1 MRRIWRR
8 SRGLGLLLVVLSCA
22 SPSGSA
28 GVSVRMHFDRA
39 GLFDAPFPSDDLVRD
54 DGTIAI
60 DAFPNPGGVLVVE
73 QGKALLASDARGFA
87 ENGGVFFTLSGAI
100 DPDRLPDV
108 AATTSATASAFLV
121 GVTPGEPDYLVRY
134 PVTVRFEVD
143 GGPFGAPDMLSMLPL
158 QGVPLR
164 PKTTYAAVVTR
175 DLGVEPSTEMTAIAG
190 GTRPAAMP
198 PRAFDEYR
206 TALEAITQGGVARG
220 DVAGLAV
227 FTTDDPT
234 TRLGDV
240 IRDMLARPLPAPSTP
255 FVRTDLFP
263 DFCTYTATLP
273 MPDYQAGAPPYD
285 FADSGGAWTFD
296 AAGKP
301 ILQRTEDAA
310 LVVTIPRA
318 PMPPNGW
325 PIVHFVRT
333 GGGGTRPL
341 VDRGPQAMT
350 GGPAL
355 EPGTGPAL
363 WFAKAGFAGAS
374 VDGPHEDIRDL
385 THGNEDYEIFNIFN
399 APALR
404 DNIRESA
411 AEYALFAHVLASL
424 QLDVSD
430 CPGATPSTARF
441 DASKIALMGHSMG
454 STIAPL
460 VLSAEPLYRAAVLSG
475 AGASWIEN
483 IVWKQQPLDVRS
495 VFELLL
501 GYRSA
506 GRALEENDPV
516 LTLFQWAEE
525 PADPLVY
532 TRAMADGSAG
542 VSPPHVLME
551 QGIVDHY
558 ILPPIA
564 NATSLSLRLDLVDP
578 PLDATNDELTAAGT
592 PTLESELA
600 YSKRSQIALPVS
612 GNRVATGGVHVTT
625 VVVQHPGDGVEDG
638 HEVVFQTDP
647 PKREYR
653 CFLQTWA
660 AGQLPRV
667 PLPGDVEG
675 PCQ

>member
-1 MRRIWRR
+1 
-8 SRGLGLLLVVLSCA
+8 V
-22 SPSGSA
+22 
-28 GVSVRMHFDRA
+28 
-39 GLFDAPFPSDDLVRD
+39 
-54 DGTIAI
+54 
-60 DAFPNPGGVLVVE
+60 
-73 QGKALLASDARGFA
+73 
-87 ENGGVFFTLSGAI
+87 
-100 DPDRLPDV
+100 
-108 AATTSATASAFLV
+108 
-121 GVTPGEPDYLVRY
+121 
-134 PVTVRFEVD
+134 
-143 GGPFGAPDMLSMLPL
+143 
-158 QGVPLR
+158 
-164 PKTTYAAVVTR
+164 
-175 DLGVEPSTEMTAIAG
+175 
-190 GTRPAAMP
+190 
-198 PRAFDEYR
+198 
-206 TALEAITQGGVARG
+206 
-220 DVAGLAV
+220 
-227 FTTDDPT
+227 
-234 TRLGDV
+234 
-240 IRDMLARPLPAPSTP
+240 
-255 FVRTDLFP
+255 
-263 DFCTYTATLP
+263 
-273 MPDYQAGAPPYD
+273 
-285 FADSGGAWTFD
+285 
-296 AAGKP
+296 
-301 ILQRTEDAA
+301 
-310 LVVTIPRA
+310 
-318 PMPPNGW
+318 
-325 PIVHFVRT
+325 
-333 GGGGTRPL
+333 
-341 VDRGPQAMT
+341 
-350 GGPAL
+350 
-355 EPGTGPAL
+355 
-363 WFAKAGFAGAS
+363 
-374 VDGPHEDIRDL
+374 
-385 THGNEDYEIFNIFN
+385 FN

-483 IVWKQQPLDVRS
+483 IVWKQQPIDVRTA
-495 VFELLL
+495 FELLL

-506 GRALEENDPV
+506 DRVLEEDDPV

-532 TRAMADGSAG
+532 TRAMAEGPPGA
-542 VSPPHVLME
+542 SPPHVLME

-564 NATSLSLRLDLVDP
+564 NATSLSLRLDLADP
-578 PLDATNDELTAAGT
+578 PLDATNAELAADGA
-592 PTLESELA
+592 PTLESQLLF
-600 YSKRSQIALPVS
+600 SKRSQITLPAS